1 MHLYIDSTVITVAT
15 SLAIHVLGWSFP
27 QSLIAETATRFLI
40 TVLRSVGHGV
50 ISHYA
55 MHAGGAI
62 VLMFLR
68 GRVEALV

>member
-40 TVLRSVGHGV
+40 TALRSVGHGV
-50 ISHYA
+50 IS
-55 MHAGGAI
+55 
-62 VLMFLR
+62 
-68 GRVEALV
+68 